1 MKTCILIGGGNT
13 TDKNS
18 PYETK
23 EIDEI
28 IVNQTTINNPTF
40 LYIGLASSYSD
51 SRYDHIKKIFQNLNC
66 KTQYLKKSNIINNPQ
81 IVKEKIQNANII
93 YIDGG
98 DTIKLLDYTKKYNLD
113 ILLKEAYNQ
122 GTILVGKSAGAIL
135 LSKEG
140 LSDSYILRNEKNT
153 YEFINGI
160 NIVNIKICPHYTE
173 EKKNIIQKRINIQEK
188 VYGIP
193 NSTAIIIKNNKI
205 EKIETNKHKIEIIE
219 RY

>member
-1 MKTCILIGGGNT
+1 M
-13 TDKNS
+13 
-18 PYETK
+18 
-23 EIDEI
+23 
-28 IVNQTTINNPTF
+28 
-40 LYIGLASSYSD
+40 
-51 SRYDHIKKIFQNLNC
+51 
-66 KTQYLKKSNIINNPQ
+66 LKYN
-81 IVKEKIQNANII
+81 
-93 YIDGG
+93 
-98 DTIKLLDYTKKYNLD
+98 TIKLLDYTKKYNLD

-219 RY
+219 R